1 MSPAQRT
8 EVALHP
14 VTFLR
19 RLGQVEI
26 AGVFQVRTLVEVS
39 FKGAAQKAHVILLQ
53 FRLVAFLDEPV
64 LLMHDAEVRQH
75 LDSLAPAA
83 YLVLE
88 KLYRFIT
95 LSYLSLTLSGIEC
108 FSPAM
113 PLHFGSK
120 IGTSSLSTFFFR

>member
-1 MSPAQRT
+1 MEYIFNTRLRGNI
-8 EVALHP
+8 ALTDSYHTNLALQKDNTLYKFIW
-14 VTFLR
+14 VQSGSLQ
-19 RLGQVEI
+19 LEI
-26 AGVFQVRTLVEVS
+26 DHVPTTLM
-39 FKGAAQKAHVILLQ
+39 KGEII
-53 FRLVAFLDEPV
+53 P
-64 LLMHDAEVRQH
+64 
-75 LDSLAPAA
+75 

>member
-1 MSPAQRT
+1 MRT
-8 EVALHP
+8 FNHVGI
-14 VTFLR
+14 VTT
-19 RLGQVEI
+19 ESK
-26 AGVFQVRTLVEVS
+26 E
-39 FKGAAQKAHVILLQ
+39 GAVYNEGLSVWLTDYS
-53 FRLVAFLDEPV
+53 R
-64 LLMHDAEVRQH
+64 
-75 LDSLAPAA
+75 

>member
-1 MSPAQRT
+1 MKNLFGWMLVVLLVLTAGVSCSDDEELLAGNGIADAAWSA
-8 EVALHP
+8 EN
-14 VTFLR
+14 
-19 RLGQVEI
+19 QVEI
-26 AGVFQVRTLVEVS
+26 EGGVLNYTF
-39 FKGAAQKAHVILLQ
+39 AAASDWTA
-53 FRLVAFLDEPV
+53 R
-64 LLMHDAEVRQH
+64 
-75 LDSLAPAA
+75 SSA

>member
-1 MSPAQRT
+1 MRNCNRQPHLHFAV
-8 EVALHP
+8 VA
-14 VTFLR
+14 VC
-19 RLGQVEI
+19 
-26 AGVFQVRTLVEVS
+26 TL
-39 FKGAAQKAHVILLQ
+39 F
-53 FRLVAFLDEPV
+53 
-64 LLMHDAEVRQH
+64 
-75 LDSLAPAA
+75 